1 MTAIPGPQHQL
12 VVALVN
18 RYPELFR
25 ELAQLLDDEL
35 PAHDRVQAA
44 PNTQQAKRGES
55 PMASDTT
62 VHCVRDNLPV
72 HFAHVEMQNTFTWSK
87 FTDLRAYHGSEVRNT
102 GCGGRVIVLSPDP
115 AVTRR
120 YREAEAQRGWEL
132 VFAGDYLSSEHVAPF
147 AEPGK
152 PFRQRAL
159 AAAIANLKQGPPP
172 GTAAL
177 VTEMYQTAELLG
189 DLFMD
194 AMVDLCPPG
203 HLEAALTT
211 ELMEKLESIPKW
223 KARVEQHHAE
233 GLTEGLA
240 QSLLLCF
247 ESRNDSPSEDAR
259 ARIRECDDPAQ
270 LQAWQV
276 RAYRGETSAQIF
288 GEDDAR

>member
-1 MTAIPGPQHQL
+1 
-12 VVALVN
+12 
-18 RYPELFR
+18 
-25 ELAQLLDDEL
+25 
-35 PAHDRVQAA
+35 
-44 PNTQQAKRGES
+44 
-55 PMASDTT
+55 MASDAT
-62 VHCVRDNLPV
+62 VHCVRDNVSV

-87 FTDLRAYHGSEVRNT
+87 FTDLRAYHGSEVRST

-115 AVTRR
+115 GVTRR
-120 YREAEAQRGWEL
+120 YREAEARRGREL
-132 VFAGDYLSSEHVAPF
+132 AFAGDYLSSEHVASF
-147 AEPGK
+147 AEPGR

-159 AAAIANLKQGPPP
+159 AAAIANLKEGPPP

-211 ELMEKLESIPKW
+211 ELMEKLEAIPKW
-223 KARVEQHHAE
+223 KARVEQHHAEGRSEGLTE

-247 ESRNDSPSEDAR
+247 ESRGDNPSGHAR
-259 ARIRECDDPAQ
+259 TMIRECDTPAQ

-288 GEDDAR
+288 GEDGAR